1 MTAAPFHPPG
11 SDQGCQAVETPQDA
25 EPRPAVPGAKSCATP
40 PPFHPDTLGSL
51 CGLFRARVAASPD
64 KRAYRQ
70 FDEASD
76 SWVSFTWAQVA
87 VEVGR
92 WQAALVKEGLV
103 PGDRVAVMLKNSV
116 EWVIFD
122 QAALALGLVTV
133 PLYLDDRPENAAYIL
148 NHSGAKLLLVEGK
161 FQHKKLAEITV
172 SATTLQHIVSLVAP
186 ENGLADWSTR
196 FVVAADWLAA
206 AADTP
211 LPERHLTP
219 DLLASIVYTSGTT
232 GRPKGVMLTHENIVW
247 NVFAVSAFADFGP
260 HPVFLSF
267 LPLSHMFERTAGYYL
282 PMWLGAEVAYARS
295 VAQLAND
302 LQTIR
307 PTVLISVPRI
317 YERVYGRIQDGLAKK
332 GPLAQAL
339 FKRAVRVGLRR
350 FEHAEGRASWHPDLL
365 LWPLLNKL
373 VARNVTEKLGGRLE
387 LAISGGAALSPDIA
401 RVFIGLG
408 VPIYQGYGLTE
419 TSPVV
424 CCNRPGANLPT
435 SIGKPLPGIEVKIG
449 DDDELLTRSRCV
461 MRGYWQNEEATRALI
476 DAEGW
481 VHTGD
486 KARVD
491 AEGFYTI
498 VGRIKDI
505 IVLNNGEKVP
515 PTDME
520 SAILLDPLFEQ
531 VMIVGEG
538 KPYLA
543 ALTVLNGEQWQ
554 IFAASLKVDS
564 QHPLVLR
571 DPKVIKALT
580 QRVAHHL
587 KHFPGYAQIR
597 RLHPE
602 LKPWTVDDGLL
613 TPTLKVKRNQVL
625 DRYRVAVEAMYTD
638 FAHAYSEP
646 IRRDT

>member
-1 MTAAPFHPPG
+1 MTA
-11 SDQGCQAVETPQDA
+11 
-25 EPRPAVPGAKSCATP
+25 VPL
-40 PPFHPDTLGSL
+40 HPDTLGSL
-51 CGLFRARVAASPD
+51 CGLFRGRVAATPD
-64 KRAYRQ
+64 QVAYRQ
-70 FDEASD
+70 FDDAND
-76 SWVSFTWAQVA
+76 MWASFTWMQIAAEVA
-87 VEVGR
+87 R

-103 PGDRVAVMLKNSV
+103 PGDRVAVMLKNCV

-133 PLYLDDRPENAAYIL
+133 PLYLDDRPESAAYIL
-148 NHSGAKLLLVEGK
+148 NHAGAKLLLVEGK
-161 FQHKKLAEITV
+161 FQHKKLAEITG
-172 SATTLQHIVSLVAP
+172 SATTLQHIVSLVPP
-186 ENGLADWSTR
+186 ENGLANWSTR

-232 GRPKGVMLTHENIVW
+232 GRPKGVMLTHENMLL
-247 NVFAVSAFADFGP
+247 NAAAAAEFADFGP

-282 PMWLGAEVAYARS
+282 PMLLGAEVAYARS
-295 VAQLAND
+295 IAQLAND
-302 LQTIR
+302 LQLMR

-317 YERVYGRIQDGLAKK
+317 YERVYGRIQDGLSRKS
-332 GPLAQAL
+332 PLARLL
-339 FKRAVRVGLRR
+339 FNQAVRVGWRR
-350 FEHAEGRASWHPDLL
+350 FEHAQGRASWHPEQL

-373 VARNVTEKLGGRLE
+373 VAGNVTEKLGGRLE
-387 LAISGGAALSPDIA
+387 LAISGGVALSPDIA
-401 RVFIGLG
+401 RMFIGLG

-424 CCNRPGANLPT
+424 CCNRPGDNLPS
-435 SIGKPLPGIEVKIG
+435 SIGKPLPGIEVRIG
-449 DDDELLTRSRCV
+449 DNDELLTRSRCV
-461 MRGYWQNEEATRALI
+461 MRGYWQNEEATREMI
-476 DAEGW
+476 DAAGW

-486 KARVD
+486 KASID
-491 AEGFYTI
+491 ASGHYTI

-505 IVLNNGEKVP
+505 IVLSNGEKVP

-538 KPYLA
+538 RPYLA
-543 ALTVLNGEQWQ
+543 ALMVLNEEHWQ
-554 IFAASLKVDS
+554 TFAASIHADPKQTS
-564 QHPLVLR
+564 ILR
-571 DPKVIKALT
+571 DPRVIKALT
-580 QRVAHHL
+580 QRVAAHL

-613 TPTLKVKRNQVL
+613 TPTLKVKRSQVL
-625 DRYRVAVEAMYTD
+625 DRYRAAVEAMYAD
-638 FAHAYSEP
+638 FA
-646 IRRDT
+646 R

>member
-1 MTAAPFHPPG
+1 MTAVTFDP
-11 SDQGCQAVETPQDA
+11 DA
-25 EPRPAVPGAKSCATP
+25 
-40 PPFHPDTLGSL
+40 LGSL

-64 KRAYRQ
+64 QVAYRQ
-70 FDEASD
+70 FDEARD
-76 SWVSFTWAQVA
+76 AWESFTWAQVA
-87 VEVGR
+87 AEVAR
-92 WQAALVKEGLV
+92 WQAALVKEGLI

-148 NHSGAKLLLVEGK
+148 NHSGAKLLLIEGK
-161 FQHKKLAEITV
+161 FQHKKLAEITG
-172 SATTLQHIVSLVAP
+172 SAITLQHIVSLVAP
-186 ENGLADWSTR
+186 ENGLMNWSTR
-196 FVVAADWLAA
+196 FVVAVDWLAA
-206 AADTP
+206 ASDTSI
-211 LPERHLTP
+211 PERHLSP

-232 GRPKGVMLTHENIVW
+232 GRPKGVMLTHDNILQ
-247 NVFAVSAFADFGP
+247 NVFAASEFADFGL

-282 PMWLGAEVAYARS
+282 PMLLGAEVAYARS
-295 VAQLAND
+295 IAQLAND
-302 LQTIR
+302 LQAIR

-332 GPLAQAL
+332 SPFARLL
-339 FKRAVRVGLRR
+339 FKLAVRVGWRR
-350 FEHAEGRASWHPDLL
+350 FEHAEGRANWHPELL

-373 VARNVTEKLGGRLE
+373 VAGKVTEKLGGRLQ

-424 CCNRPGANLPT
+424 CCNRPGDNLPA
-435 SIGKPLPGIEVKIG
+435 SIGKPLPGIEVVIG
-449 DDDELLTRSRCV
+449 DNDELLTRSRCV
-461 MRGYWQNEEATRALI
+461 MRGYWQNEEATRDLI

-486 KARVD
+486 QARVD
-491 AEGFYTI
+491 AHGFYTI
-498 VGRIKDI
+498 IGRIKDI

-515 PTDME
+515 PSDME

-543 ALTVLNGEQWQ
+543 ALIVLNEEHWQ
-554 IFAASLKVDS
+554 AFAASLHADPKQPS
-564 QHPLVLR
+564 VLR
-571 DPKVIKALT
+571 DPRVIKALT
-580 QRVAHHL
+580 QRVAAHL

-597 RLHPE
+597 RLH
-602 LKPWTVDDGLL
+602 LDLTPWTVDDGLL

-625 DRYRVAVEAMYTD
+625 DRYRAAVEAMYAD
-638 FAHAYSEP
+638 FT
-646 IRRDT
+646 R

>member
-1 MTAAPFHPPG
+1 MTAL
-11 SDQGCQAVETPQDA
+11 
-25 EPRPAVPGAKSCATP
+25 PA
-40 PPFHPDTLGSL
+40 HPDSLGSL
-51 CGLFRARVAASPD
+51 CGLFRARVAATSGQV
-64 KRAYRQ
+64 AYRQ
-70 FDEASD
+70 YNEAND
-76 SWVSFTWAQVA
+76 AWDSFTWSQIA
-87 VEVGR
+87 VEVAR

-103 PGDRVAVMLKNSV
+103 PGDRVAVMLKNSI

-122 QAALALGLVTV
+122 QAALSLGLVTV
-133 PLYLDDRPENAAYIL
+133 PLYLDDRPESAAYIL

-161 FQHKKLAEITV
+161 FQHKKLAEITG

-186 ENGLADWSTR
+186 ENGLVNWSTR
-196 FVVAADWLAA
+196 FVVASDWLAA
-206 AADTP
+206 AVDTSV
-211 LPERHLTP
+211 PERHLST
-219 DLLASIVYTSGTT
+219 DLLVSIVYTSGTT
-232 GRPKGVMLTHENIVW
+232 GRPKGVMLTHDNILR
-247 NVFAVSAFADFGP
+247 NVFAASEFADFGR

-282 PMWLGAEVAYARS
+282 PMLLGAEVAYARS
-295 VAQLAND
+295 IAQLAND
-302 LQTIR
+302 LQVIR

-317 YERVYGRIQDGLAKK
+317 YERVYGRIQDGLARKS
-332 GPLAQAL
+332 PFARLL
-339 FKRAVRVGLRR
+339 FKLAVRVGWRR
-350 FEHAEGRASWHPDLL
+350 FEHAQGRANWHPELL

-373 VARNVTEKLGGRLE
+373 VAGKVTEKLGGRLE

-424 CCNRPGANLPT
+424 CCNRPGDNQPS
-435 SIGKPLPGIEVKIG
+435 SIGIPLPGIEVVIG
-449 DDDELLTRSRCV
+449 DNDELLTRSRCV
-461 MRGYWQNEEATRALI
+461 MRGYWQNEEATRDLI

-491 AEGFYTI
+491 AYGFYTI

-515 PTDME
+515 PSDME

-543 ALTVLNGEQWQ
+543 ALTVLNEEHWQ
-554 IFAASLKVDS
+554 AFAASIHVDS
-564 QHPLVLR
+564 KHPSILR
-571 DPKVIKALT
+571 DPKVIKLIT
-580 QRVAHHL
+580 KRVAAHL

-597 RLHPE
+597 RLH
-602 LKPWTVDDGLL
+602 LDLTPWTVDDGLL

-625 DRYRVAVEAMYTD
+625 ERYRAAVDAMYVD
-638 FAHAYSEP
+638 FA
-646 IRRDT
+646 R